1 MPDTIFTKD
10 MNEINK
16 FFSKNKKMIIKPIHS
31 FSGNDIHLFQNK
43 INAKLITNFIK
54 NMDILCVKSFYLKL
68 SLEIK
73 EFL

>member
-1 MPDTIFTKD
+1 
-10 MNEINK
+10 
-16 FFSKNKKMIIKPIHS
+16 MIIKPIHS

-43 INAKLITNFIK
+43 MNTKLITSFIK
-54 NMDILCVKSFYLKL
+54 KHGHIMCQKFYLKL